1 MAKMNRA
8 QYNPTDFEKG
18 LWGYL
23 KKIFPQYH
31 NHFRVVT
38 MKRSLNAESK
48 FVWAMENGKI
58 PEIVDVYFL
67 DDYLCE
73 VNESMLPQQAEALI
87 IHCLKQYETGM
98 KAKAGFKI

>member
-1 MAKMNRA
+1 MARNRA
-8 QYNPTDFEKG
+8 QYQPTMFEKA
-18 LWGYL
+18 LWGYF
-23 KKIFPQYH
+23 KQMFPMYY
-31 NHFRVVT
+31 NRFRIVT
-38 MKRSLNAESK
+38 MKRSLNPDIK

-67 DDYLCE
+67 NDYMCE
-73 VNESMLPQQAEALI
+73 VNESMLPQQVEALL